1 MQTLNRRN
9 FLGALGGATW
19 VMGQDQD
26 QDPIFTSDVRLVQ
39 LYATVVNA
47 KGELVT
53 NLPKTAF
60 KVFENNVEQPISLF
74 KREDFPVSLGL
85 IVDNSGSMRDRR
97 QKVESAAL
105 QMVKASNKLDQVF
118 IVNFNDE
125 AYLDCDFTANVKEM
139 EEKGLSRIDSRSG
152 TAFYDALSMSIDH
165 VKRGKRDK
173 RVLMLITDGAD
184 NASTTTL
191 EKLLAKLHAS
201 EGIVVH
207 AIGLLATETP
217 RDAKKAKRAIQQIT
231 SATGGLCFFP
241 EQLADV
247 EKLALQVAHDI
258 RNQYTIGYTPT
269 NAALDGGFRAV
280 RVTAAGPN
288 KPVVRTRTGYYA
300 KSGAEPKKLS
310 FND

>member
-1 MQTLNRRN
+1 MYQLNRRS
-9 FLGALGGATW
+9 FLGALGGTSLAL
-19 VMGQDQD
+19 GQQQD
-26 QDPIFTSDVRLVQ
+26 DVLFTSETRLVQ
-39 LYATVVNA
+39 LYATVVNS

-53 NLPKTAF
+53 TLPQSAF
-60 KVFENNVEQPISLF
+60 KVYENNVEQPIRLF
-74 KREDFPVSLGL
+74 RREDFPVSLGL

-97 QKVESAAL
+97 AKVESAGL

-125 AYLDCDFTANVKEM
+125 AYLDCDFTSNIKEM
-139 EEKGLSRIDSRSG
+139 EEKGLSRIDARGG

-184 NASTTTL
+184 NASSTTL
-191 EKLLAKLHAS
+191 EKLLAKIHGS

-231 SATGGLCFFP
+231 QATGGLCFFP
-241 EQLADV
+241 EQPAEV

-269 NAALDGGFRAV
+269 NTALDGTFRSV
-280 RVTAAGPN
+280 RVTATGPN
-288 KPVVRTRTGYYA
+288 KPVVRTRSGYYA
-300 KSGAEPKKLS
+300 KGDAEPKKNS
-310 FND
+310 Y